1 MKTIHFRISC
11 KLGLIGLLALAIAAP
26 VVAAGETTLQRVART
41 GSVVIGYR
49 ESSIPFSYV
58 DNGKPVGY
66 AIDLCRRVVGA
77 VGQKLHRDLQIVY
90 RPVSS
95 ANRIEM
101 VRSGQVDLECGSTT
115 NNAERRKQAAF
126 TIPHFI
132 VATRFMVRSDSGIE
146 GREQLRHATVVT
158 TKGTTAE
165 KMFPELNL
173 QSKLVSAPDHAA
185 SFAMLQSGQAD
196 AFLLDDIL
204 LAGFRASAPDP
215 SKFRILDDVYRLEAL
230 AIMLS
235 PDDADFKAIVD
246 GEMKRLIQS
255 GEINAIYR
263 QWFEQPIP
271 PKGTNLRW
279 PIGHLLR
286 NSFRYPSDWAP
297 DF

>member
-1 MKTIHFRISC
+1 MTTIRFSHTRGLAA
-11 KLGLIGLLALAIAAP
+11 LGLFLLMLSTQGSA
-26 VVAAGETTLQRVART
+26 VAETTSQRIART

-77 VGQKLHRDLQIVY
+77 LGQKMHRDLQIVY
-90 RPVSS
+90 RPVTS

-115 NNAERRKQAAF
+115 NNAERRKQVAF

-132 VATRFMVRSDSGIE
+132 VGTRFMVRSDSGIE

-165 KMFPELNL
+165 KIFPDLNL
-173 QSKLVSAPDHAA
+173 SATLVSAPDHAA
-185 SFAMLQSGQAD
+185 SFAMLQNGQAD
-196 AFLLDDIL
+196 AFMLDDIL
-204 LAGFRASAPDP
+204 LAGLRAAAPDP

-230 AIMLS
+230 AIMFA
-235 PDDADFKAIVD
+235 PDDAEFKAVVD
-246 GEMKRLIQS
+246 GEMKRIIQS
-255 GEINAIYR
+255 GDINAIYR

-271 PKGTNLRW
+271 PKGMNLKW

>member
-1 MKTIHFRISC
+1 MTIRHRFPC
-11 KLGLIGLLALAIAAP
+11 VLAAIGLLAASLASQAAP
-26 VVAAGETTLQRVART
+26 PAETTMQRVART

-49 ESSIPFSYV
+49 ESSIPFSYL
-58 DNGKPVGY
+58 DNGKPIGY
-66 AIDLCRRVVGA
+66 AIDLCRRIVGA
-77 VGQKLHRDLQIVY
+77 LGQKLHRDLQIVY
-90 RPVSS
+90 RPVTS

-101 VRSGQVDLECGSTT
+101 VRSGLVDLECGSTT

-165 KMFPELNL
+165 KMFPEMNL
-173 QSKLVSAPDHAA
+173 LSKLVSAPDHAA

-204 LAGFRASAPDP
+204 LAGLRAAAPDP

-230 AIMLS
+230 AIMFAQ
-235 PDDADFKAIVD
+235 DDPEFKAVVD
-246 GEMKRLIQS
+246 GEMKRIIQS
-255 GEINAIYR
+255 GDINAIYR
-263 QWFEQPIP
+263 QWFEQPVP
-271 PKGTNLRW
+271 PKGMNLKW